1 MVWARR
7 FWLRL
12 QTLFRRERAG
22 QRLDDKVQFHLEQQN
37 CIKLD
42 GWPKWGGGSTK
53 PKGESATTPYI
64 IRGPENEK
72 RQEKSWYQYIFSELA
87 A

>member
-22 QRLDDKVQFHLEQQN
+22 QRLDDEVQFHLEQQN

-42 GWPKWGGGSTK
+42 G
-53 PKGESATTPYI
+53 
-64 IRGPENEK
+64 
-72 RQEKSWYQYIFSELA
+72 
-87 A
+87 

>member
-1 MVWARR
+1 MMWVQR

-22 QRLDDKVQFHLEQQN
+22 QRLDDEVQFHLEQQN

-42 GWPKWGGGSTK
+42 G
-53 PKGESATTPYI
+53 
-64 IRGPENEK
+64 
-72 RQEKSWYQYIFSELA
+72 
-87 A
+87 